1 MDVKDL
7 RIGMLVSV
15 NDCETPYPLQ
25 VVEIRRISGSYYAE
39 LYNEEH
45 NKRLT
50 CIVDKINCEVQS
62 IDESSLDKR
71 ARDYVDKN
79 SEGCDFVNWHIGSD
93 ELEDAYKQGFID
105 GRAFYCKKQYN
116 LCFSDRDMFD
126 NLRFGARFKT
136 RSGIDAIFLFKNGR
150 FLNFVIDKKTRD
162 ELYLEEIVTDLKGFV
177 DNPNHPCDNDIVERI
192 Y

>member
-79 SEGCDFVNWHIGSD
+79 SEGYDFVNWYIGSD

-116 LCFSDRDMFD
+116 LCFSDRDMFND
-126 NLRFGARFKT
+126 LRFGARFKT

-177 DNPNHPCDNDIVERI
+177 DNPNNPCDNDIVERI